1 MVLLSNIKVQRM
13 RPFWIFLQ
21 KHSLHVYL
29 VHGIVLYACIERVD
43 IPSEIFIF
51 LIFIFTI
58 ICAVIMKYVEDKII
72 MLFK

>member
-13 RPFWIFLQ
+13 MPFWIFLQ
-21 KHSLHVYL
+21 KHSLQIYL
-29 VHGIVLYACIERVD
+29 VHGIVLYTCIERVNV
-43 IPSEIFIF
+43 PSEVFIFI
-51 LIFIFTI
+51 IFILTI